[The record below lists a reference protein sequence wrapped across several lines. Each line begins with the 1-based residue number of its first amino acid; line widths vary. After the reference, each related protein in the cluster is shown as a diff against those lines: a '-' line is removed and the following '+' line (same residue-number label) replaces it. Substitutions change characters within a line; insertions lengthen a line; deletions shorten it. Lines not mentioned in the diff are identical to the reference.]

1 MNSVHGGS
9 RLYFWTIRIKP
20 EFNEAVNFTKETEIA
35 PGAFVARG
43 LNLFEAIEGDCLA
56 VSPTCRIAS
65 RKEAQLESK
74 DLAEAFLS
82 FAAGVFNRRY
92 GITNAREFLE
102 LVEGWY
108 NLASPS
114 YCKRIRTDSDKAR
127 LTMSKQTSSRNRRS
141 AQ

>member
-9 RLYFWTIRIKP
+9 RLSFWTIRIKP
-20 EFNEAVNFTKETEIA
+20 ELNDAVNFTKETEIA
-35 PGAFVARG
+35 PGTFIARG

-74 DLAEAFLS
+74 DLAEVFLS
-82 FAAGVFNRRY
+82 FTAEVFERRY
-92 GITNAREFLE
+92 RITNAREFLE
-102 LVEGWY
+102 IVEGWY

-114 YCKRIRTDSDKAR
+114 ACKRIRSDSETAR
-127 LTMSKQTSSRNRRS
+127 RSMSKRTSSRNGRS
-141 AQ
+141 AP